1 MSSAISA
8 LASVSDALFN
18 TKVFPEGSAQLEGL
32 LWATLPGIDATDV
45 MKTMNTL
52 HFHLASGRERTSP
65 DAALGC
71 VQAFLL
77 NVPLVPWSPARG
89 SDDNEATAAAR
100 SATLCFPEWGAAFME
115 RLVGGTVLPAH
126 ALRCAA
132 WCAAAAD

>member
-1 MSSAISA
+1 MTACAHQFFPDLTTLTETHRMSSAISA

-52 HFHLASGRERTSP
+52 HFHLASGRERASA

-71 VQAFLL
+71 AGL
-77 NVPLVPWSPARG
+77 PAQC
-89 SDDNEATAAAR
+89 AAR
-100 SATLCFPEWGAAFME
+100 PME
-115 RLVGGTVLPAH
+115 PGPRL
-126 ALRCAA
+126 RRQ
-132 WCAAAAD
+132 